1 MGNCLSMFSEDLILI
16 CDRLLQNN
24 PFLNSGWKKRAIKV
38 ICRGTYA
45 GFRSN
50 YGQIPDEK
58 KKSKITNRQMV
69 EWVVLKWCVQYALQH
84 VLG

>member
-1 MGNCLSMFSEDLILI
+1 MFSEDLILI

-24 PFLNSGWKKRAIKV
+24 SFLSSGWKKRAIKV

-58 KKSKITNRQMV
+58 KKVRLQTG
-69 EWVVLKWCVQYALQH
+69 KWWNGLF
-84 VLG
+84 